1 MVNNKKNKMRANGK
15 AIQSFR
21 TALGLTQDEFVTAA
35 KKKYQLKLNKRNL
48 QSAEASQEIGND
60 TLNAIAY
67 FLDKENFSS
76 AIKKRVSIN
85 DIAFDPNIR
94 SFNELGLQDT
104 KNIPA
109 FREYLKKNRTF
120 RTEKTFLTRVDN
132 HDQVFQII
140 KNSKKRKI
148 FYPFNPDQ
156 NEVSVIK
163 RCLTEISRMRDSM
176 KGPFNFGD
184 EVSEVEANNLDTD
197 EYHEVEKEIQ
207 SLTKISDFTETIKE
221 LKKLKV
227 NLYVGSFDFKYID
240 TEPTDPWEVEEE
252 EIADGSYSMK
262 GNYGPVI
269 KSDNY
274 AIFSF
279 HKSGD
284 TAVTFNYDNEW
295 FEEKIQKIIETD
307 PVEKDDFE
315 HVAHQSILDHYQ
327 YYYSYINK
335 FSKMK
340 TNLTKTDLTELLTP
354 EEIEKIGYQYEMD
367 KAEDQYYQMRLDEMR
382 GK

>member
-1 MVNNKKNKMRANGK
+1 MRANGK
-15 AIQSFR
+15 AIQGFR
-21 TALGLTQDEFVTAA
+21 TALGLTQDEFVQAA
-35 KKKYQLKLNKRNL
+35 KKKYQLKLKKRNL
-48 QSAEASQEIGND
+48 QSAEASNEIGND
-60 TLNAIAY
+60 TLNAVAY
-67 FLDKENFSS
+67 FIDKENFSS
-76 AIKKRVSIN
+76 GIKKRVSIN

-94 SFNELGLQDT
+94 SFNELGLEDT

-156 NEVSVIK
+156 NEVSIIK
-163 RCLTEISRMRDSM
+163 RCLSEISRMRDAM
-176 KGPFNFGD
+176 KGPFNHEATDDVIG
-184 EVSEVEANNLDTD
+184 ANNFDTD
-197 EYHEVEKEIQ
+197 DYHEVEQEIQ
-207 SLTKISDFTETIKE
+207 SLTKISDFTEIIKE

-240 TEPTDPWEVEEE
+240 TRPTDPWEVEEE
-252 EIADGSYSMK
+252 EVGDGNYCMK

-269 KSDNY
+269 NSDNY

-284 TAVTFNYDNEW
+284 TAITFNYDNEW

-307 PVEKDDFE
+307 PIEKDDFDYL
-315 HVAHQSILDHYQ
+315 AHQSILDHYQ
-327 YYYSYINK
+327 YYYNYINK

-354 EEIEKIGYQYEMD
+354 DEIEKIGYQYEMD
-367 KAEDQYYQMRLDEMR
+367 KAEDQYTQMQIDEMR

>member
-15 AIQSFR
+15 AIQAFR
-21 TALGLTQDEFVTAA
+21 TALGLTQDEFVAAA
-35 KKKYQLKLNKRNL
+35 KKKYLKLNKRNL
-48 QSAEASQEIGND
+48 QSAEASNEIGVD
-60 TLNAIAY
+60 TLNGIAY
-67 FLDKENFSS
+67 LIDKENFSS

-85 DIAFDPNIR
+85 DIAFDPNIK
-94 SFNELGLQDT
+94 SFNELGLEDT

-120 RTEKTFLTRVDN
+120 RTERTYLTRVDN

-156 NEVSVIK
+156 NEVLTIK
-163 RCLTEISRMRDSM
+163 RCLTEISRMRDAM
-176 KGPFNFGD
+176 KGPFDFDVKDDVVG
-184 EVSEVEANNLDTD
+184 ANNFDTD

-221 LKKLKV
+221 LKKQKV

-240 TEPTDPWEVEEE
+240 TYPTDPWEVKEVEE
-252 EIADGSYSMK
+252 ADGSYSMK
-262 GNYGPVI
+262 GKYKPVI

-307 PVEKDDFE
+307 PVEEDEVDYI
-315 HVAHQSILDHYQ
+315 AHQRILMHYEHQ
-327 YYYSYINK
+327 YNYINK

-354 EEIEKIGYQYEMD
+354 DEIEKIGYQYEMD
-367 KAEDQYYQMRLDEMR
+367 KAEDQYAQMQIDEMR